1 MQAASRADLVSFF
14 FLKLG
19 RSFRLHAVES
29 ATTRSDVGF
38 LSGFVLLY
46 LLSLPELDSLL
57 VLLALYLPLLA
68 LMQRS
73 TRCHGFLSG

>member
-1 MQAASRADLVSFF
+1 MQAASRPDLVSFF
-14 FLKLG
+14 FLELG
-19 RSFRLHAVES
+19 RSFRFLALES

-46 LLSLPELDSLL
+46 LLSLPELDSLP
-57 VLLALYLPLLA
+57 VLSALCLPLLA

-73 TRCHGFLSG
+73 TRCHDFLSG

>member
-14 FLKLG
+14 LLELG

-29 ATTRSDVGF
+29 ATTR
-38 LSGFVLLY
+38 SGFVLLY

-57 VLLALYLPLLA
+57 VLLALCLPLLA